1 MKMTKEGQTS
11 EFLFLKFSI
20 IKCLRSKNSINL
32 LDNTTVYMCVC
43 LRLCLCFSVF
53 ALYHGDEELE
63 LPHLKVAI
71 KRRLV
76 PFKKNKNKKNKK
88 NSISLI
94 LKSPSKDALSLSRIK
109 KL

>member
-43 LRLCLCFSVF
+43 LCLCLCFSVF

-71 KRRLV
+71 KRRPV
-76 PFKKNKNKKNKK
+76 PFKNKKTLTLLLN
-88 NSISLI
+88 SLI
-94 LKSPSKDALSLSRIK
+94 TIIT
-109 KL
+109 